1 MFFYLVLSLEGMWW
15 IGFVLYIVEYLWIWD
30 YLESV
35 LILKNWYLVEFNGEG
50 CEKCVLVKKKMVGGV
65 IIFVLESFILFVKE
79 NKREIIMG
87 KSG

>member
-35 LILKNWYLVEFNGEG
+35 LILKYWYLVEFNGEG
-50 CEKCVLVKKKMVGGV
+50 CEKCVLVKKDGRWCDYFCISK
-65 IIFVLESFILFVKE
+65 FYFICERK
-79 NKREIIMG
+79 
-87 KSG
+87 